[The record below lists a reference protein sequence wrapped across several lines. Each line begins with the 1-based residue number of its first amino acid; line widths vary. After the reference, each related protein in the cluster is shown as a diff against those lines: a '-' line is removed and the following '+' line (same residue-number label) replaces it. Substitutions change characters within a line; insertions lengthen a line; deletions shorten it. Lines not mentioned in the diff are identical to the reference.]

1 MRIPRIALLAGAV
14 VLAACGGGDKTT
26 GLKNGD
32 PTTTALSCA
41 GSGGKT
47 ACTIPI
53 AGKTSFTITV
63 ESTGCEARGNILRVI
78 SPVDSTLSSDA
89 CFLTAGQHWD
99 FTAPGGSFAGA
110 AALNLNVTAKY
121 FGNPPQLQ
129 LTTLEAN
136 KRWRVIFEDGYDT
149 DFNDVIL
156 VITAN

>member
-1 MRIPRIALLAGAV
+1 MRISRIALAVTASLA
-14 VLAACGGGDKTT
+14 LAACGGDKATGPKPGDQ
-26 GLKNGD
+26 
-32 PTTTALSCA
+32 TTTSLSCA

-78 SPVDSTLSSDA
+78 SPVDSTLSTDA
-89 CFLTAGQHWD
+89 CYLTAGQHWD
-99 FTAPGGSFAGA
+99 FTAPGGTFSAA

-121 FGNPPQLQ
+121 FANPPQLQ
-129 LTTLEAN
+129 VTTLDPN

-156 VITAN
+156 IITAN

>member
-1 MRIPRIALLAGAV
+1 MRIPRIALAV
-14 VLAACGGGDKTT
+14 AAIVVAACGGDKATGPKPGDQ
-26 GLKNGD
+26 
-32 PTTTALSCA
+32 TTTALTCA

-47 ACTIPI
+47 NCTIPI
-53 AGKTSFTITV
+53 AGKTGFTITV

-89 CFLTAGQHWD
+89 CFLTPGQHWD
-99 FTAPGGSFAGA
+99 FTAPGGTFAGA

-156 VITAN
+156 VITAT